1 MKGIEFKIPNEY
13 GMFLNDILQG
23 IEDDSSKWIVSNEEV
38 LQEGADPLL
47 VKDEYSEKEFKNLI
61 SIPNYYLIFLNLSRM
76 LPNGEKDL
84 ILIIDDN
91 IFVEVYSNKPYLLEK
106 IKTNCEKNGFKNFH
120 KIDNI
125 LEDYL

>member
-38 LQEGADPLL
+38 LQTGAQPLFT
-47 VKDEYSEKEFKNLI
+47 KEEYSEKDFKNLI
-61 SIPNYYLIFLNLSRM
+61 SVPDYYLVFLHLSRI
-76 LPNGEKDL
+76 LPDGTKDL
-84 ILIIDDN
+84 DLIIIDN

-106 IKTNCEKNGFKNFH
+106 IKTNCEKTGFEDLH
-120 KIDNI
+120 EVDN
-125 LEDYL
+125 D